1 MGLVGLFVLIYVK
14 RCLRPFIKDIAA
26 SQLNLGTMNMAN
38 KGACSVRFRY
48 KDSSLT
54 FACCHL
60 ESGQLSGQDVN
71 RRQQME
77 QIIKTAYINERGT
90 NMLQYNWQ
98 SHDIKVIFGDL
109 NFRNT
114 VHLEVE

>member
-1 MGLVGLFVLIYVK
+1 
-14 RCLRPFIKDIAA
+14 
-26 SQLNLGTMNMAN
+26 
-38 KGACSVRFRY
+38 
-48 KDSSLT
+48 
-54 FACCHL
+54 
-60 ESGQLSGQDVN
+60 
-71 RRQQME
+71 ME